1 MDDLKPL
8 RCFVALADELNFS
21 RAAERVHLTQP
32 ALSSQIRSLE
42 ARLGFALCH
51 RTTRRVALT
60 DRGSALL
67 PAARRLIEEGR
78 RLDALAAE
86 LRGAPRRKLTLGAA
100 FYTIDIPER
109 VRLLEGFFER
119 HADVALDV
127 SPAWQ
132 REVVEDLG
140 TRFANAAGQ
149 GPGEA
154 AGTARQAGTRQLHA
168 VRRGC
173 TRRRRP

>member
-78 RLDALAAE
+78 RLDALVVGAE
-86 LRGAPRRKLTLGAA
+86 DGGAFLTEILPDQKALPLLKPPRAVAGECRVKL
-100 FYTIDIPER
+100 FR
-109 VRLLEGFFER
+109 
-119 HADVALDV
+119 
-127 SPAWQ
+127 SW
-132 REVVEDLG
+132 
-140 TRFANAAGQ
+140 
-149 GPGEA
+149 
-154 AGTARQAGTRQLHA
+154 
-168 VRRGC
+168 
-173 TRRRRP
+173 